1 MVTESI
7 ASTTSIAM
15 EAPSA
20 EPAIEVR
27 GLTKYYGRQA
37 AISDVA
43 FKVMPGQVVGFLGPN
58 GAGKSTTLRIL
69 CGLMPADAGV
79 VKICGIPVGPNPR
92 AVKRL
97 IGYMPENNP
106 LPETMRVR
114 EYLFHRA
121 VLKEIPS
128 EKRAQR
134 VQAVME
140 LCDLHR
146 KTANKLIHA
155 LSKGFRQRVG
165 IADALLSEPRVAIL
179 DEPTIGLDPHQILLI
194 RELMETLRGKTAVIF
209 SSHILA
215 EVEKSCDQVIIINQ
229 GHVVATGAMPDL
241 DREYGKHW
249 RYRLRTKLPC
259 EALREKLLE
268 RIPNSKLTPL
278 AAEAGVAVPAYYWEV
293 PVAESVPEGL
303 LGELQRDEALHLQEF
318 TGHPYSLEEIFLLA
332 TRRSWD
338 EEMKGTRWRG
348 KATE

>member
-1 MVTESI
+1 MAYETTEQK
-7 ASTTSIAM
+7 AAQGET
-15 EAPSA
+15 PQA
-20 EPAIEVR
+20 EVPAIEVR

-37 AISDVA
+37 AIKEVG
-43 FKVMPGQVVGFLGPN
+43 FRVMPGQVVGFLGPN

-79 VKICGIPVGPNPR
+79 VKICGIPVAPNPR
-92 AVKRL
+92 EIKRL

-106 LPETMRVR
+106 LPETMRVK

-121 VLKEIPS
+121 VLKEIPAA
-128 EKRAQR
+128 KRVQR

-146 KTANKLIHA
+146 KTANKLISA

-165 IADALLSEPRVAIL
+165 IADALLSEPKVAIL

-194 RELMETLRGKTAVIF
+194 RQLMETLRGKTAVIF

-241 DREYGKHW
+241 DREYGRHR
-249 RYRLRTKLPC
+249 RYKLRSKLSGETLVEKMRLR
-259 EALREKLLE
+259 A
-268 RIPNSKLTPL
+268 PNSKVTLLPQEGRGVSTVHWEIPVGEPL
-278 AAEAGVAVPAYYWEV
+278 DECALVEI
-293 PVAESVPEGL
+293 
-303 LGELQRDEALHLQEF
+303 QRDSALELLEF
-318 TGHPYSLEEIFLLA
+318 AGHPYSLEEIFLLA
-332 TRRSWD
+332 TKRSWD
-338 EEMKGTRWRG
+338 EEMKGNR
-348 KATE
+348 